1 MNYRLTFNLFAKML
15 AGISVFMAVLGLG
28 ALIDAQMGEPRAIR
42 AEWALLISAT
52 AGSLI
57 GGGIWWWCRKP
68 RKLFGRREAMLL
80 VAMSWI
86 GGAFLAALPFFLWAH
101 LNFNPLH
108 AQPDHPFLN
117 PVNCYFEAM
126 SGLSTTGSTI
136 LTDISA
142 VPMSLLVWRAM
153 TQWLGGLGIVVL
165 FVAVLPSLGAGGKKM
180 FQVEAPGP
188 KPEGVLPGI
197 RQAARMLW
205 LIYLGLTITETIALR
220 LTGMNWAEALCHT
233 FATLATGGFSTENAS
248 LAHFGPG
255 AQIVTMVF
263 MIAAGINFALYF
275 QVLRGKPL
283 SIFRDTELR
292 VYLMCIAV
300 AAVLVIG
307 SVYFMAR
314 PITTTAGQEV
324 ENSLSN
330 AVQYGLFTT
339 ISIQTTTGFCNADF
353 NQWPFLAKA
362 VLLML
367 MFIGG
372 SAGSTGG
379 GIKVVRIWLTFKIMW
394 AALERAFRPNVVRS
408 IKINSRPVDP
418 EMRLDVIAYVL
429 GVVVLFGAGA
439 GLYMV
444 LEPADK
450 IDFTTAATTS
460 AATLF
465 NIGPGLARV
474 GATENYAWFT
484 DASKVVM
491 SVFMAV
497 GRLEVFAIL
506 VLLSPRFWRG
516 N

>member
-1 MNYRLTFNLFAKML
+1 MNYRFTFNLFAKML
-15 AGISVFMAVLGLG
+15 AGLSVLMGVLGLG
-28 ALIDAQMGEPRAIR
+28 AWIDALVGDPQATR
-42 AEWALLISAT
+42 AEWALLISA
-52 AGSLI
+52 AVGAVI
-57 GGGIWWWCRKP
+57 GGGLWWASRKP

-80 VAMSWI
+80 VALSWI
-86 GGAFLAALPFFLWAH
+86 GGAVLAALPFFLWAH
-101 LNFNPLH
+101 LSFQPLH
-108 AQPDHPFLN
+108 AQPDHPFHS

-126 SGLSTTGSTI
+126 SGLTTTGSTI
-136 LTDISA
+136 LTDIST

-153 TQWLGGLGIVVL
+153 THWLGGLGIVVL

-188 KPEGVLPGI
+188 KPEGLLPGI

-205 LIYLGLTITETIALR
+205 LIYVGLTVAQTVALR
-220 LTGMNWAEALCHT
+220 LSGMNWAEALCHT

-248 LAHFGPG
+248 LAHFGLG
-255 AQIVTMVF
+255 SQIITMVF
-263 MIAAGINFALYF
+263 MVAAGVNFALYF

-283 SIFRDTELR
+283 SIFKDTELR
-292 VYLMCIAV
+292 AYLLCIV
-300 AAVLVIG
+300 AATVLVVG
-307 SVYFMAR
+307 SIYVMAR
-314 PITTTAGQEV
+314 PITTTAGQDV
-324 ENSLSN
+324 ENTLGN

-394 AALERAFRPNVVRS
+394 AELERAFRPNVVRS
-408 IKINSRPVDP
+408 IKINNRPVDT
-418 EMRLDVIAYVL
+418 EMRLDVIGYVL

-444 LEPADK
+444 LEPAES
-450 IDFTTAATTS
+450 IDFTTAATAS

-465 NIGPGLARV
+465 NIGPGLAKV

-484 DASKVVM
+484 DASKIAM
-491 SVFMAV
+491 SIFMAV

-506 VLLSPRFWRG
+506 VLFSPRFWRG